1 MKTLTRTADQL
12 AAFGGKPVF
21 SSPPRMAWPPT
32 DKATERALVEI
43 YRSHNYSWN
52 GPWEQQ
58 FCRDLAK
65 VHTAKHAA
73 FMVNGTVTLEAALH
87 ALGVGRGDEVIVPGL
102 TWLATAMAVIYV
114 GAKPVFVDVEPDTH
128 ELFPGFGFHRGSH
141 CHLPGVMGEVERLRD
156 GDQLPFQDFLCEV
169 FSNVKLAT

>member
-87 ALGVGRGDEVIVPGL
+87 ALGVGRGDEVIVPSY
-102 TWLATAMAVIYV
+102 TFIASSFSSVSVPSVTAFESA
-114 GAKPVFVDVEPDTH
+114 
-128 ELFPGFGFHRGSH
+128 
-141 CHLPGVMGEVERLRD
+141 
-156 GDQLPFQDFLCEV
+156 
-169 FSNVKLAT
+169 